1 MAVLVEDTFWGTA
14 TSLTAV
20 YSKTPDRRVFD
31 LGHVNPHFF
40 SRRGWLQA
48 KYSNK
53 SDGDRGT
60 WLVGVPFYET
70 AARHAVTTDG
80 EAASERVLLFRDGLQ
95 DTTRFPQ
102 GRVERRALPVILSA
116 GVSLRGTPEDY
127 VRLWPR
133 G

>member
-1 MAVLVEDTFWGTA
+1 MIRRPPRSTLFPYTTLFRSGLVEDNLLGSA

-70 AARHAVTTDG
+70 AARHGDTTDG
-80 EAASERVLLFRDGLQ
+80 EAASGPV
-95 DTTRFPQ
+95 
-102 GRVERRALPVILSA
+102 LPV
-116 GVSLRGTPEDY
+116 P
-127 VRLWPR
+127 
-133 G
+133 